1 VHPKSGRSAGYV
13 LGLGAIFVYYI
24 FLTASDAL
32 ADKIPFFPAVLA
44 AWFPNICMG
53 GVTLLLLRRTSRYAA
68 PLDVARLWEG
78 PQRLWQR
85 WRSQPAVP
93 AAPL

>member
-1 VHPKSGRSAGYV
+1 VHPKGGRSAGYV

-32 ADKIPFFPAVLA
+32 ADKVPFFPAVLA
-44 AWFPNICMG
+44 AWFPNVCMS
-53 GVTLLLLRRTSRYAA
+53 GVTLVLLRRTSRDAA
-68 PLDVARLWEG
+68 PLDVVRLWEG

-85 WRSQPAVP
+85 WRPRLAV
-93 AAPL
+93 